1 MTGSILSRVRSTP
14 AEAASWPFRLPACML
29 VQSSR
34 QLLRWYGGNAITDEL
49 DYSGSK
55 SFSRNGRR
63 RRGSGYGETNV
74 YATTAIVYGT
84 ATGSSWQLTHSNT
97 KRHHRSS
104 ALATVDINSRQIQLV
119 KLPQPAE

>member
-14 AEAASWPFRLPACML
+14 AAGRVLAFSTSCMYVGAVQQAASQMVW
-29 VQSSR
+29 
-34 QLLRWYGGNAITDEL
+34 GNAIIDEL

-55 SFSRNGRR
+55 SFSRNRRR
-63 RRGSGYGETNV
+63 RRGPGYETNV